1 MNKIKKAIDDARN
14 IKPNSLRAYTISINK
29 LHNALFNKDIDETS
43 DKANPLDFLKDEDGV
58 LKAIKD
64 LKINTQKNY
73 LSAVIVALDS
83 MNPKR
88 YETELKEYR
97 EYLDDLNKEYIKE
110 LEKNEKTSNQKENWV
125 SLKELKKVM
134 NSYKRDLQD
143 RDVFKKESLTKK
155 QRDILQM
162 WVVANLYLH
171 DDNPPIRLDY
181 GGMKVIGISEYN
193 DLTNDEEES
202 NNYLVVN
209 SRTKKF
215 FHFGEFKSKKAHGIK
230 KIPVGKVLNSV
241 LNIWLRFNDTGYLL
255 VDSRDKPM
263 NSNQLS
269 KYISKVFAPTGKKI
283 TANQLRHIYISE
295 KHPVEV
301 NDSKKETASKMM
313 HSVSTQEKYSKK

>member
-1 MNKIKKAIDDARN
+1 MEKIKKAIDEARN
-14 IKPNSLRAYTISINK
+14 IKANSLRAYTISIQK
-29 LHNALFNKDIDETS
+29 LHNALFDKDIV

-64 LKINTQKNY
+64 LKVNTQKNY

-88 YETELKEYR
+88 YSTELKEYR
-97 EYLDDLNKEYIKE
+97 EYLDELSKEYIKE
-110 LEKNEKTSNQKENWV
+110 LEKNEKTDNQKENWV
-125 SLKELKKVM
+125 SLSALKKVM

-143 RDVFKKESLTKK
+143 REVFKKENLTKK

-162 WVVANLYLH
+162 WVVSNLYLH

-181 GGMKVIGISEYN
+181 GDMKVISISQYN
-193 DLTNDEEES
+193 DLEKDDEEN
-202 NNYLVVN
+202 NNYLVAQ

-215 FHFGEFKSKKAHGIK
+215 FHFGEFKTKKSQGIK

-241 LNIWLRFNDTGYLL
+241 LNIWLRFNDSGYLL
-255 VDSRDKPM
+255 IDSRDKPM

-269 KYISKVFAPTGKKI
+269 KYITKVFSPTGKKI
-283 TANQLRHIYISE
+283 TANSLRHIYISE

-301 NDSKKETASKMM
+301 NDSKQKTANKML
-313 HSVSTQEKYSKK
+313 HSVSTQEKYAKK